1 MKMKTSRII
10 ATIAASFFIGSTL
23 HAQTWK
29 AKAISDMKKGDFAKV
44 EQTIS
49 KLSQEEQ
56 NKHAWLID
64 SLQAIMSRIRDD
76 FRLSRE
82 EGKKLLLEKV
92 PGATDKQIEAW
103 KQKKYLETRM
113 IDGEERWF
121 RKTISNFALLNKDV
135 YPTEIVQG
143 KKKEYAKVHPM
154 CEHILTQKLEEN
166 NTCDWKKVNAT
177 FYIEVPADAVPAGET
192 IKAWLPYPFDN
203 GRQRNFQLLSSSSQ
217 ATHSS
222 GSLHHTVYMEQK
234 AVKGQPTR
242 FEMKFSYEVGAQV
255 FHQADILKNL
265 KSYDKQ
271 SDLYKKFTAQ
281 ELPHMLVNKQMKTL
295 AQKIVGTETNP
306 VLQASMIYDWISA
319 NYPWAGAIDYSTIP
333 CIPQYELD
341 INHGDCGQVTLL
353 YISMLRSLG
362 IPARWESGWV
372 FDESGWTGYHDW
384 GEIYF
389 EGTGW
394 VPTDVSAG
402 RDTYQEPF
410 QDFFKTSTDAYR
422 LATNE
427 GIGGEFSPKKQY
439 IRRETVDFQAG
450 EVEWK
455 GGNLTTWKSG
465 LKIDQISTETEE
477 MKALL
482 ASIKKTYAPDSRV
495 AIYELESQKA
505 DKQWIIKGKVD
516 KAELKTNVLQELQK
530 ANVSVIDS
538 IAVLEFTKE
547 KPWGLVKLSIASLRT
562 GGKHAAEM
570 ATQAIMGT
578 PVKILEHAGDWARV
592 QTPDQY
598 ISYVPKN
605 SLYQITQAQLD
616 AWRQSTRYIVDV
628 YQTQLVDA
636 PKNGMTVSDLV
647 MGNIL
652 EYKGKSGKYIKL
664 ATPDGREGYV
674 HQSEVKELTEWANQ
688 TFNAELI
695 KKVAFR
701 MMGSGYLWGGTSTKL
716 TDCSGLV
723 KVSYFA
729 NGIILQRD
737 AYQQALTGKII
748 KAENWKE
755 AQLGDLLFWG
765 TKSGRVTH
773 VGIYLKDGEYI
784 HCSGQVKLNSLDP
797 ESPKWLST
805 PFLSISRINGM
816 IGTKGIIMAKDHPW
830 YF

>member
-1 MKMKTSRII
+1 MIMKISRII
-10 ATIAASFFIGSTL
+10 SSIIACLFIGTGL
-23 HAQTWK
+23 HAQYWK
-29 AKAISDMKKGDFAKV
+29 NTAEAYMKKGEFAKV
-44 EQTIS
+44 ENLIG
-49 KLSQEEQ
+49 KLSDKEKTQ
-56 NKHAWLID
+56 HAMLID
-64 SLQAIMSRIRDD
+64 SLQAMMSRIKDD

-82 EGKKLLLEKV
+82 EGKELLLKKV
-92 PGATDKQIEAW
+92 PQATDEQIEYW

-113 IDGEERWF
+113 IDGKERWF
-121 RKTISNFALLNKDV
+121 RKTISNFMLLNKEMFGTYIALD
-135 YPTEIVQG
+135 
-143 KKKEYAKVHPM
+143 KKKEYTAAQEK
-154 CEHILTQKLEEN
+154 CEPILAQEIGTDH
-166 NTCDWKKVNAT
+166 TCDWKKVEAS
-177 FYIEVPADAVPAGET
+177 FYIEVPADAVPEGQI
-192 IKAWLPYPFDN
+192 IKAWLPRPFDN
-203 GRQRNFQLLSSSSQ
+203 GRQRNYQLVSSSSPV
-217 ATHSS
+217 TYSEN
-222 GSLHHTVYMEQK
+222 SLHHTLYMEQK
-234 AVKGQPTR
+234 AEKNKPTR
-242 FEMKFSYEVGAQV
+242 FEIKFNYEVGAQV
-255 FHQADILKNL
+255 FHREDILKNL
-265 KSYDKQ
+265 KPYNKDSET
-271 SDLYKKFTAQ
+271 YKKYIAQ
-281 ELPHMLVNKQMKTL
+281 ELPHMLVNAKMKKL
-295 AQKIVGTETNP
+295 AQSIIGPETNP
-306 VLQASMIYDWISA
+306 VLQASMIYDWISG

-333 CIPQYELD
+333 CMPEYVLGID
-341 INHGDCGQVTLL
+341 HGDCGQVSLL
-353 YISMLRSLG
+353 YISLLRSIG

-372 FDESGWTGYHDW
+372 FKEDGWTGYHDW

-389 EGTGW
+389 EGIGW

-402 RDTYQEPF
+402 RDTFNEPL

-422 LATNE
+422 FATNA
-427 GIGGEFSPKKQY
+427 GIGGALSPAKKY

-450 EVEWK
+450 EVEWE
-455 GGNLTTWKSG
+455 GGNLTKWKSD
-465 LKIDQISTETEE
+465 LVIEKITGEADG

-495 AIYELESQKA
+495 AIYDLNARKSGE
-505 DKQWIIKGKVD
+505 QWIIKGKVD
-516 KAELKTNVLQELQK
+516 NAALKEQVLQELKKEQI
-530 ANVSVIDS
+530 AYIDS

-562 GGKHAAEM
+562 AGKHAAEM

-605 SLYQITQAQLD
+605 SLYQMTQAQLD
-616 AWRQSTRYIVDV
+616 AWRQSTRYIVTV

-636 PKNGMTVSDLV
+636 PKDGMTVSDLV
-647 MGNIL
+647 LGNIL
-652 EYKGKSGKYIKL
+652 EYKGKKGKFIKL

-674 HQSEVKELTEWANQ
+674 HQSEVKELSSWSEQ
-688 TFNAELI
+688 TFDAELI

-723 KVSYFA
+723 KVAHFA

-737 AYQQALTGKII
+737 ASQQALTGKII
-748 KAENWKE
+748 APENWKE
-755 AQLGDLLFWG
+755 AELGDLLFWG

-773 VGIYLKDGEYI
+773 VGIYLQDGEYI
-784 HCSGQVKLNSLDP
+784 HCSGQVKLNSLDK

-816 IGTKGIIMAKDHPW
+816 IGTKGITTVKEHPW

>member
-1 MKMKTSRII
+1 M
-10 ATIAASFFIGSTL
+10 
-23 HAQTWK
+23 
-29 AKAISDMKKGDFAKV
+29 
-44 EQTIS
+44 
-49 KLSQEEQ
+49 
-56 NKHAWLID
+56 
-64 SLQAIMSRIRDD
+64 
-76 FRLSRE
+76 
-82 EGKKLLLEKV
+82 
-92 PGATDKQIEAW
+92 
-103 KQKKYLETRM
+103 
-113 IDGEERWF
+113 
-121 RKTISNFALLNKDV
+121 
-135 YPTEIVQG
+135 
-143 KKKEYAKVHPM
+143 
-154 CEHILTQKLEEN
+154 
-166 NTCDWKKVNAT
+166 
-177 FYIEVPADAVPAGET
+177 
-192 IKAWLPYPFDN
+192 
-203 GRQRNFQLLSSSSQ
+203 
-217 ATHSS
+217 
-222 GSLHHTVYMEQK
+222 
-234 AVKGQPTR
+234 
-242 FEMKFSYEVGAQV
+242 
-255 FHQADILKNL
+255 
-265 KSYDKQ
+265 
-271 SDLYKKFTAQ
+271 
-281 ELPHMLVNKQMKTL
+281 
-295 AQKIVGTETNP
+295 
-306 VLQASMIYDWISA
+306 
-319 NYPWAGAIDYSTIP
+319 
-333 CIPQYELD
+333 PQYVLD
-341 INHGDCGQVTLL
+341 IQHGDCGQVTLL
-353 YISMLRSLG
+353 YISLLRSLG

-372 FDESGWTGYHDW
+372 FDEKGWTGYHDW

-410 QDFFKTSTDAYR
+410 QNFFKTSTDAYR

-427 GIGGEFSPKKQY
+427 GIGGEFSPKKKY

-450 EVEWK
+450 EVEWQ
-455 GGNLTTWKSG
+455 GGNLTKWKSN
-465 LKIDQISTETEE
+465 LIIDKITTEAEE

-482 ASIKKTYAPDSRV
+482 AAIKKTYAPDSRV
-495 AIYELESQKA
+495 AIYELEAQKA
-505 DKQWIIKGKVD
+505 GNQWIIKGKVD
-516 KAELKTNVLQELQK
+516 NAQLKANVLQELQK
-530 ANVSVIDS
+530 SDVAVVDS
-538 IAVLEFTKE
+538 ISVLEFTKE

-616 AWRQSTRYIVDV
+616 AWRQSTRYIVNV

-636 PKNGMTVSDLV
+636 PKKGMTVSDLV

-674 HQSEVKELTEWANQ
+674 HQSEVTELTAWANQ
-688 TFNAELI
+688 TFDAELI

-737 AYQQALTGKII
+737 ASQQALTGKII
-748 KAENWKE
+748 KAEDWKE

-773 VGIYLKDGEYI
+773 VGIYLQDGEYI

-816 IGTKGIIMAKDHPW
+816 IGTKGIVMAKDHPW